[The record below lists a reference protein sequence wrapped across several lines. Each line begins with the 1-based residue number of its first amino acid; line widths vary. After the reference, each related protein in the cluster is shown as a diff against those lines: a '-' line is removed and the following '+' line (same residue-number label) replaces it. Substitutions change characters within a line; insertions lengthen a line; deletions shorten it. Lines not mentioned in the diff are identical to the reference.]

1 MCILGEKSYAQES
14 LTCCVAHLSS
24 CRAPECAFKNR
35 NWRKRC
41 FFFSSACME
50 KIKHF
55 SHKLFMMPRL
65 FCILCA

>member
-14 LTCCVAHLSS
+14 LTCCVTHLGS
-24 CRAPECAFKNR
+24 CRTHECAFKNR
-35 NWRKRC
+35 IGGNDV
-41 FFFSSACME
+41 FLSSACME